1 MSDVETIGKKAKHLD
16 SISYCKIYGIFF
28 RFPGL
33 GTSLRVLIFLLGV
46 GTGWAQVQPTIRIVE
61 IEHTGSQL
69 MVTVESLAGKT
80 LSYTLQRSPNLS
92 IGSWLDQ
99 DNAILSVLSPS
110 RVILTLPLDDEN
122 AGYIRVVASYT
133 LSPVE
138 VVINEVMSN
147 NETTVVDGDGDFPD
161 WIELYNASDTAAELT
176 GYYLSDNDV
185 NLSKWEFPDGTILDP
200 GKYLVVFASGKEGD
214 EIPKGETHANFK
226 LSNGNEPVIFS
237 DPLLNVVDRLDPG
250 PLVSDHSVG
259 HALDDLE
266 TYYVFDSGEPSPG
279 APNHD
284 FIADPPEPFVQAP
297 IFSVSGGIFDE
308 SVTLELI
315 PPREEDLI
323 RYTIDG
329 SEPFRG
335 STPYSGPIE
344 LTETTVIRA
353 VVLGSP
359 NSHSVTNT
367 YIIGANHSLPV
378 MALAADPEHF
388 EFTDGYLYGFG
399 DHMFT
404 SRGNIIGSF
413 PYSKSN
419 AWKRDREI
427 EASFEFHEPNEGGN
441 SRMKVGVKIF
451 GGWGSRGY
459 PQKSMAL
466 FARREYGY
474 GRIRHRFFP
483 DREVDSF
490 ESIVLRNSGND
501 NQSTWLTYP
510 RPPIHEFSATV
521 NHGSYFVN
529 GNFTMFRDA
538 MMQSLVAETGLDTQ
552 GYRPAVL
559 YLNGDYWG
567 IYNIR
572 EKFTEHYVESTHNVS
587 INEIDLIEGYGKA
600 NTGSAATYSQMRS
613 FIGGNSMAN
622 PSNYQVVQN
631 RYLNI
636 DNFIDYHL
644 AVIYGQNFDIG
655 NIKCWRQRSNR
666 GGQFRWMLYD
676 QDYSFNLW
684 KPDVYLPAMRRDYSD
699 YDNMFDFYTNPR
711 GSGTG
716 WPNSGGR
723 TLLFRKMLENDQFK
737 ESLIQRC
744 ADLLNTLFASDR
756 VVARIDLMADAIR
769 SEMERH
775 LTRWSWAGI
784 RARGFGIPHKQ
795 EDEPLTVAH
804 WERNVE
810 SMREFARNRPDKLRS
825 DLIDHFELPGGTST
839 VTINTSDSSKG
850 TVQINTI
857 EVTETPWSGQYFQ
870 DFPPT
875 LTAIPRAGAIFV
887 GWSGS
892 STSTEATIQLPIS
905 ARTVSVTA
913 IFE

>member
-1 MSDVETIGKKAKHLD
+1 MHGA
-16 SISYCKIYGIFF
+16 
-28 RFPGL
+28 
-33 GTSLRVLIFLLGV
+33 LRVLIFLLGV
-46 GTGWAQVQPTIRIVE
+46 GTCWAQMQPIIRIVE
-61 IEHTGSQL
+61 IEHAGSRL
-69 MVTVESLAGKT
+69 MVTVESLAGET
-80 LSYTLQRSPNLS
+80 LAYTLQRSPNLS
-92 IGSWLDQ
+92 PGSWLDQ
-99 DNAILSVLSPS
+99 DHAILSVLNPS
-110 RVILTLPLDDEN
+110 RVILTLPLDDES
-122 AGYIRVVASYT
+122 AGYIRVVASSAA
-133 LSPVE
+133 SPVA

-147 NETTVVDGDGDFPD
+147 NETTVADGDGDFPD
-161 WIELYNASDTAAELT
+161 WIELYNAGDIAAELT
-176 GYYLSDNDV
+176 GYHLSDNDA
-185 NLSKWEFPDGTILDP
+185 NLSKWVFPAETILDP
-200 GKYLVVFASGKEGD
+200 GQYLVVFASGKAGA
-214 EIPKGETHANFK
+214 EIPEGETHADFK
-226 LSNGNEPVIFS
+226 LSNGNEPVILS
-237 DPLLNVVDRLDPG
+237 DPLLKIVDRLDPG
-250 PLVSDHSVG
+250 PLVSDNSVG

-266 TYYVFDSGEPSPG
+266 AYYVFHSGEPSPG

-297 IFSVSGGIFDE
+297 IFSVRGGVFDE
-308 SVTLELI
+308 SVTLELN
-315 PPREEDLI
+315 PPREGDLI
-323 RYTIDG
+323 RYTTDG
-329 SEPFRG
+329 AEPSRG

-353 VVLGSP
+353 VVLGAP
-359 NSHSVTNT
+359 TSHPVTHT
-367 YIIGANHSLPV
+367 YVIGAHHSLPV
-378 MALAADPEHF
+378 MALAADPGHF

-404 SRGNIIGSF
+404 SQGNIIGNF
-413 PYSKSN
+413 PYSASN

-427 EASFEFHEPNEGGN
+427 EASFEFHEPNEGGT
-441 SRMKVGVKIF
+441 SRMNVGVKIF

-474 GRIRHRFFP
+474 GKIRHPFFP
-483 DREVDSF
+483 DRAVDSF

-510 RPPIHEFSATV
+510 RPPIHEFSAPV
-521 NHGSYFVN
+521 GHGSYFVN

-538 MMQSLVAETGLDTQ
+538 MMQSLVAESGLDTQ

-572 EKFTEHYVESTHNVS
+572 EKFTEHYLESTHNVS
-587 INEIDLIEGYGKA
+587 ANEIDLIEGYGSA
-600 NTGSAATYSQMRS
+600 NTGSAATYNQMRS

-622 PSNYQVVQN
+622 PSNYRAVQS
-631 RYLNI
+631 RYLDI

-655 NIKCWRQRSNR
+655 NIKCWRRRSSR

-699 YDNMFDFYTNPR
+699 YANMFDFYTNSR

-737 ESLIQRC
+737 ERLIQRC
-744 ADLLNTLFASDR
+744 ADLLNTLLASDR

-769 SEMERH
+769 PEMERH

-784 RARGFGIPHKQ
+784 RARGFGIPHKR
-795 EDEPLTVAH
+795 EDGRLTVAH

-810 SMREFARNRPDKLRS
+810 SMREFARTRPDALRR
-825 DLIDHFELPGGTST
+825 DLIDHFALPGGTAA
-839 VTINTSDSSKG
+839 VTITTSDSSKG

-857 EVTETPWSGQYFQ
+857 EATETPWRGHYFQ

-875 LTAIPRAGAIFV
+875 LTALPKAGAIFV
-887 GWSGS
+887 GWSGA
-892 STSTEATIQLPIS
+892 STSTETTIQLPLP
-905 ARTVSVTA
+905 ARTASVTA
-913 IFE
+913 MFE

>member
-1 MSDVETIGKKAKHLD
+1 MNDKGTVD
-16 SISYCKIYGIFF
+16 FCCKIFGFIFELT
-28 RFPGL
+28 GL

-46 GTGWAQVQPTIRIVE
+46 GAGWAQEQPMIRIVE

-69 MVTVESLAGKT
+69 IVTVESFAGEP

-92 IGSWLDQ
+92 LGSWLDQ
-99 DNAILSVLSPS
+99 DHAILSVLNPS
-110 RVILTLPLDDEN
+110 RVILTLPLDDES
-122 AGYIRVVASYT
+122 AGFIRVVASSVS
-133 LSPVE
+133 SPVA

-147 NETTVVDGDGDFPD
+147 NETTVADGDGDFPD

-176 GYYLSDNDV
+176 GYQLSDNDA
-185 NLSKWEFPDGTILDP
+185 NLSEWGFPAGTILDP
-200 GKYLVVFASGKEGD
+200 GQYLVVFASGKVGA
-214 EIPKGETHANFK
+214 EIPEGETHTNFK
-226 LSNGNEPVIFS
+226 LSNGNEPVILS
-237 DPLLNVVDRLDPG
+237 DPLLKIVDRLDPG
-250 PLVSDHSVG
+250 PLVSDNSVG

-266 TYYVFDSGEPSPG
+266 TYYVFHSGEPSPG
-279 APNHD
+279 APNYD
-284 FIADPPEPFVQAP
+284 FIVDPPEPFVQAP
-297 IFSVSGGIFDE
+297 IFSVRGGVFDE
-308 SVTLELI
+308 PVNLELI
-315 PPREEDLI
+315 PPREGDLI
-323 RYTIDG
+323 RYTMDG
-329 SEPFRG
+329 TEPFRG
-335 STPYSGPIE
+335 STPYSGSIE

-353 VVLGSP
+353 VVLGAP
-359 NSHSVTNT
+359 NSHSVTHT
-367 YIIGANHSLPV
+367 YVMDTHHSLPV
-378 MALAADPEHF
+378 MALAADPGHF

-404 SRGNIIGSF
+404 SRGNIIGNF
-413 PYSKSN
+413 PYSASN
-419 AWKRDREI
+419 AWKRNREI
-427 EASFEFHEPNEGGN
+427 EASFEFYEPNEGKT
-441 SRMKVGVKIF
+441 SRMNVGVKIF

-474 GRIRHRFFP
+474 GKIRHPFFP

-510 RPPIHEFSATV
+510 RPPIHEFSAPV
-521 NHGSYFVN
+521 SHGSYFVN

-538 MMQSLVAETGLDTQ
+538 MMQSLMAETGLDTQ

-572 EKFTEHYVESTHNVS
+572 EKFTEHYLESTHNVS
-587 INEIDLIEGYGKA
+587 ANEIDLIEGYGKA
-600 NTGSAATYSQMRS
+600 NTGSATTYSQMRS

-622 PSNYQVVQN
+622 PSNYRTVQN
-631 RYLNI
+631 RYLDI

-655 NIKCWRQRSNR
+655 NIKCWRRRSST

-676 QDYSFNLW
+676 QDYSFSLW
-684 KPDVYLPAMRRDYSD
+684 KPDVYLPAMKRDYSD

-744 ADLLNTLFASDR
+744 ADLLNTLLASDR

-769 SEMERH
+769 PEMERH
-775 LTRWSWAGI
+775 LTRWSWDGI

-810 SMREFARNRPDKLRS
+810 SMREFSRTRPDELRR
-825 DLIDHFELPGGTST
+825 DLIDHFGLPGDTA
-839 VTINTSDSSKG
+839 TITITTSDPSKG
-850 TVQINTI
+850 TVQVNTI

-870 DFPPT
+870 EFPPT
-875 LTAIPRAGAIFV
+875 LTALPKAGAIFV
-887 GWSGS
+887 GWSGAN
-892 STSTEATIQLPIS
+892 TSTETTIQLPIP
-905 ARTVSVTA
+905 ARTASVTA
-913 IFE
+913 MFE